1 MRRPWIKIEVSTPD
15 KPEICAIATKLRI
28 DPDAVV
34 GKLVRLWSW
43 AELSGV
49 DPNALNVT
57 KEFLD
62 KVCGRKGF
70 ADALIHAGWLLES
83 EGQLSFPH
91 FERHNGNASKVRG
104 LTARRVEQ
112 HRARQTKNNA
122 FSDTKTN
129 KKKLAIPPKEEISS
143 AVINHSEYVI
153 NDSNLLVANEDKQN
167 SSIGTIDQTVTTES
181 LNHHQTP
188 EVSETIAESIPM
200 EFEVIEEKPKK
211 RRGKAADLDQ
221 DQPMLF

>member
-70 ADALIHAGWLLES
+70 ADALIHSGWLLES

-112 HRARQTKNNA
+112 HRARKTKNNA

-129 KKKLAIPPKEEISS
+129 KKKLAKPPKEEISP
-143 AVINHSEYVI
+143 AVINHSENVI
-153 NDSNLLVANEDKQN
+153 DDSNLLVANEDKQILP
-167 SSIGTIDQTVTTES
+167 IGTIDQTVTTES

-188 EVSETIAESIPM
+188 EVSETTAESIPM